1 MSGLEPLVALGLVCN
16 IVQLVE
22 VGLKTA
28 TLCKN
33 AYRTGDPDPE
43 LSVYAQNLAVTAS
56 SLSQSL
62 EHSQQPL
69 NLDDSRLLT
78 LARDCCD
85 AEAEWRKKT
94 PARFLSQQQPRRRD
108 RFGAVLR
115 GFINKPEIDRLESQL
130 QKTKESLGTDLLTGV
145 FKRLEISKVQ
155 TDDLRETL
163 QNLLRATSAS
173 EAELHNLI
181 QAQVALINTQLS
193 DRITDSNHSQRP
205 ISHQNLGNDSLMIE
219 AEAREASRR
228 ENEAYERL
236 LRSFHYPDMNLRRN
250 EIQSS
255 HRSTFHWIFHGG
267 SLYTPHPK
275 PRLDSASDLDA
286 EWPYCST
293 FVRWLKSP
301 VDRYWISGRPGTGK
315 SVLMKF
321 IVSHPQTVN
330 SLRQWQPDYQIL
342 VHFFWKVGSPMQSSF
357 KGFLC
362 SLVYQLCALDKGNV
376 IVWLQKHPDWSRKT
390 GPGDWDNKDLQSLA
404 TSLLCLSAKPFCLF
418 IDGLDEVV
426 DDDGVCTL
434 IGFLDTLQLSSRLF
448 KICMSSRPEQ
458 AIRTQLRREPDL
470 RMQDLTRSDIEK
482 YVRATL
488 SDTVPL
494 SGSSIFVQDL
504 VRDISSKSEGVF
516 LWAILVT
523 RSVARGISN
532 GDSKEEI
539 QQRLIKTPK
548 RPYELYLD
556 MWTSL
561 GEDSELY
568 QESTALILK
577 LALFAWRPPRLE
589 TLSYLVA
596 TLSPR
601 ISILEMMLASS
612 HDLWSMPV
620 NHFVGLDATDLVQRC
635 NELCTRLPIMTAGL
649 FEFIRPTAY
658 TRPTEEQ
665 MADESFPHLL
675 KYDKLQVQPIHRT
688 VFDFLIETKGGK
700 SILDYH
706 KASQE
711 ELFIRIF
718 RSCLLR
724 ECLWPEVYFDV
735 DPYRTQIP
743 DEYRK
748 YYEADHRLQLH
759 LHSLLR
765 STSTM
770 KDSTLTEQLDFIWT
784 FLLERTKGF
793 SWQVESKVSSRV
805 PRSKLDFILRLA
817 PMGFDAYVGKYLYEW
832 ESKRHFDVLHQV
844 LLACLH
850 SPYKLYCQ
858 FGWVEWV
865 ARQRRIEHILR
876 IIVSV
881 DEPWFSFPKES
892 NISNNTV
899 AKTVMACFIISSIN
913 AFRASRSRYEL
924 PWDADRIGTTIRI
937 ISDFQH
943 VVCFDDRLLVTLYL
957 AGSRPVPSDL
967 INCRRHHE
975 DEETVYVEISV
986 SILVQIFLR
995 HVGQYDAAF
1004 NCQEVEEALDLKLFS
1019 QTINPTMFGMEGGL
1033 FAIPSSADQAVIRE
1047 VCQAV
1052 LLPELSSSSSPEFE
1066 DAEWC
1071 QTRMAEGWRD
1081 ISTRT
1086 GRTRTQAEIPN
1097 GIEEGIGP
1105 NGMNFYLCSSCEAR
1119 ETTQV

>member
-205 ISHQNLGNDSLMIE
+205 ISHQNL
-219 AEAREASRR
+219 
-228 ENEAYERL
+228 
-236 LRSFHYPDMNLRRN
+236 
-250 EIQSS
+250 SS

-548 RPYELYLD
+548 RLYELYLD

-700 SILDYH
+700 SILEYH

-832 ESKRHFDVLHQV
+832 ER
-844 LLACLH
+844 
-850 SPYKLYCQ
+850 
-858 FGWVEWV
+858 
-865 ARQRRIEHILR
+865 
-876 IIVSV
+876 
-881 DEPWFSFPKES
+881 
-892 NISNNTV
+892 
-899 AKTVMACFIISSIN
+899 
-913 AFRASRSRYEL
+913 
-924 PWDADRIGTTIRI
+924 
-937 ISDFQH
+937 
-943 VVCFDDRLLVTLYL
+943 
-957 AGSRPVPSDL
+957 SRPVPSDL